1 MLRIIGTDEVKL
13 SRSEINTLRKRAAH
27 NGIAINQID
36 TIDQYGEA
44 LYCALPKALADDM
57 LAFFEHHLEG
67 KPYQR
72 DPGALKALEKTET
85 FTHHFPWSNRC

>member
-1 MLRIIGTDEVKL
+1 MLRIVGTDEVKL

-27 NGIAINQID
+27 NGIAINQVD
-36 TIDQYGEA
+36 TADQYGEA

-57 LAFFEHHLEG
+57 LAFFAHHLEG

-72 DPGALKALEKTET
+72 DPNLFRELEKSA
-85 FTHHFPWSNRC
+85 PSQK